1 MEIFTESLYKKY
13 NQNISIEKIIV
24 EKNSLF
30 QKILIFDSKYFGR
43 VMALDKVIQI
53 TERDHYGYSEML
65 THVPIL
71 THGKIKKVLI
81 IGGGDGAIA
90 AEVLKYPE
98 IEEIS
103 ICEIDKEVIN
113 LSRLYLKTINKGSLI
128 HSKVNVI
135 IKDASKLIT
144 KKDLTNYFDLVIAD
158 RPDPIGT
165 GKNLFKIKFYQN
177 IKNVLSET
185 GIAVFQ
191 NGVPFFQEKE
201 LRETNKYLK
210 KTFMLSGTY
219 LTVVPT
225 YIGGY
230 MALTW
235 ASKKTDMSKNINTNK
250 KLDIGEKLNTKY
262 YTNEIHRSSF
272 ILPNWIKNILLP
284 K

>member
-1 MEIFTESLYKKY
+1 MEIFTEDLYKKY
-13 NQNISIEKIIV
+13 NQNISIEKIII
-24 EKNSLF
+24 EKNSIF

-191 NGVPFFQEKE
+191 NGVPFFQKKE
-201 LRETNKYLK
+201 LQETNKYLK

-272 ILPNWIKNILLP
+272 ILPNWIKKILLP